1 MDVVPD
7 WLQYGS
13 FGVMVAVLFVV
24 GRFGWQYFTGS
35 VKHSRGMIAQ
45 ANNRADKAD
54 ARTDRIVESWE
65 SIVKENTAVTQASTH
80 VQQATVKVME
90 EMCIEIRNGQKQS
103 TREHAELRDAL
114 KDLARARGND

>member
-1 MDVVPD
+1 MDMVPE

-13 FGVMVAVLFVV
+13 FGVMVVVLAVV
-24 GRFGWQYFTGS
+24 GRFGYQYFIGS
-35 VKHSRGMIAQ
+35 VKHNRLMVAQ
-45 ANNRADKAD
+45 ANARADKAD
-54 ARTDRIVESWE
+54 DRTDRIVESWE
-65 SIVKENTAVTQASTH
+65 AIVKENTAVTQASTH

-114 KDLARARGND
+114 KDLMRARGND